1 MIKISKTLVQG
12 ICLALLFLTQTYA
25 QESKSL
31 LWEISGNGLKQPSY
45 LYGTIHA
52 ICEKD
57 FILTA
62 ATQKAFA
69 QSQQLYLEIDM
80 DDPSLMGEIQKS
92 MFMTDGTT
100 LKKLLSE
107 SDYKKVATFFKDSL
121 QTNIDMIPTIKPFA
135 LSSLTM
141 SKLLN
146 CPMKSY
152 EAVFT
157 SMATE
162 QQKQIL
168 GLESVQEQMGAID
181 KMGYAKQ
188 AQVMLVKMVDEWNK
202 GKEEFKS
209 LINAYKQQDL
219 NALLHIMLQSSSMDA
234 AFQQDMLVTRNLSWI
249 PRIKTFIAEK
259 PSFIAVG
266 AGHLGGKEGVIALL
280 KAQGYTLKP
289 VK

>member
-1 MIKISKTLVQG
+1 MIKFSKTLLRG
-12 ICLALLFLTQTYA
+12 ICLALFFLTKIYA

-45 LYGTIHA
+45 LYGTIHS

-57 FILTA
+57 FLLTD
-62 ATQKAFA
+62 ATQKAFEK
-69 QSQQLYLEIDM
+69 SQQLYLEIDM
-80 DDPSLMGEIQKS
+80 DDPSLMSEIQKS

-141 SKLLN
+141 SKLLS

-157 SMATE
+157 SMATA
-162 QQKQIL
+162 QKKQIL

-202 GKEEFKS
+202 GKDEFKS

-219 NALLHIMLQSSSMDA
+219 NALLNIMLQSSSMDA
-234 AFQQDMLVTRNLSWI
+234 AFQQDMLVSRNLAWI